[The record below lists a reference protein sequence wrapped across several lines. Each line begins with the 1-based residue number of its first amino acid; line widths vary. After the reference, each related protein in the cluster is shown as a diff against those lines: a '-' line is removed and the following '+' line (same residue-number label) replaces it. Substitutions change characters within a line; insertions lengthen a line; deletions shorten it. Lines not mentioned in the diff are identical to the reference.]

1 MNAEAANQRMKDQEL
16 EQAQREAAGLDA
28 EGQDQQAQQ
37 APKKVKISFDEY
49 QRISTLVVGVM
60 KEFEAQGSENV

>member
-1 MNAEAANQRMKDQEL
+1 MNVEAANQRMREL
-16 EQAQREAAGLDA
+16 ELDQAQREAAGVDA
-28 EGQDQQAQQ
+28 EGQDQIAQS

-60 KEFEAQGSENV
+60 KEFEA